1 MRTAL
6 HLGFGSRAE
15 RLIASKRP
23 LIERGGLAN
32 RGWKAIFSPLA
43 VNDVEPLTAITM
55 RHPGKPSRAFRFAPR
70 APLPLGP
77 AIKWNARAMSIPAI
91 MPADV
96 QTARSLRYIRS
107 LSTRTGGYM
116 ACSFA
121 ATLPVPRSASFVE
134 KPTRSGQKGAIQ
146 TLPVRRAF
154 AAATRNRLSE
164 ARRCDP
170 PSPRRRRG

>member
-32 RGWKAIFSPLA
+32 RGWKAVSSPLA

-55 RHPGKPSRAFRFAPR
+55 RHPEKPSRAFRFAPR
-70 APLPLGP
+70 ALPLGP
-77 AIKWNARAMSIPAI
+77 AIEWNARAMSIPAV

-96 QTARSLRYIRS
+96 LTARSLRYIRS
-107 LSTRTGGYM
+107 PSTRTGGDRL
-116 ACSFA
+116 A
-121 ATLPVPRSASFVE
+121 AL
-134 KPTRSGQKGAIQ
+134 Q
-146 TLPVRRAF
+146 
-154 AAATRNRLSE
+154 
-164 ARRCDP
+164 RRCQCVAAHRSSR
-170 PSPRRRRG
+170 SPLAASKKAPYKRCRCGAHSLPQHE